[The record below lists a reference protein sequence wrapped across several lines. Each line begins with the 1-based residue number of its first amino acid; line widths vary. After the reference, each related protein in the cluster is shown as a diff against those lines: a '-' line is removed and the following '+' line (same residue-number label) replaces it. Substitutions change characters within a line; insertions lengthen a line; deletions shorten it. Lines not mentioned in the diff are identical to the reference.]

1 MERSVKLACFLT
13 KRIDLK
19 NSKIKSSS
27 LDVWKEV
34 FFNKI
39 GEKILILNGKK

>member
-34 FFNKI
+34 F
-39 GEKILILNGKK
+39 LIKLAKKY